1 MTYEDKKIC
10 LKPLGHLKDDDDS
23 DDEEQGLDILINE
36 QNLPLF
42 IVGVLWF
49 FCLVFSLLG
58 SVFGFLLI
66 NKIGFG
72 SVKLLL

>member
-1 MTYEDKKIC
+1 MTYEDYNIC
-10 LKPLGHLKDDDDS
+10 LKPLGHLKVDDDS
-23 DDEEQGLDILINE
+23 DDEEQGLNILINE
-36 QNLPLF
+36 QNLPPF
-42 IVGVLWF
+42 IIGVLWF

-58 SVFGFLLI
+58 AVFGFIFI